1 MLIQDYGSTPGRDP
15 SSECRKSSQAKDW
28 TEFAELRD
36 LIMDLIPSTVDEDL
50 RCQLWIIDKRHE
62 LVTGELE

>member
-1 MLIQDYGSTPGRDP
+1 
-15 SSECRKSSQAKDW
+15 
-28 TEFAELRD
+28 
-36 LIMDLIPSTVDEDL
+36 MDLIPSTVDEDL